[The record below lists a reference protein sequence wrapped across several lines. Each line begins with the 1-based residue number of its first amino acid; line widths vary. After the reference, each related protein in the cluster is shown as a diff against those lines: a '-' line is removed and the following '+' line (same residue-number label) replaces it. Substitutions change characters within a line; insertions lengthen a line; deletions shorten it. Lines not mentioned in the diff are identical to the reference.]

1 MVKPA
6 TGEVD
11 ARQDRLVDVAVGRR
25 VRDHRLALGLRQR
38 ALAAHLG
45 VAFQQVQ
52 KYERGVN
59 RMSASMLVRAA
70 EMLKTTVSDLV
81 GEFPHESR
89 GAAALARA
97 LGAEGAGE
105 LLGLYRRLSDP
116 ERNAVRALVH
126 ALAGD

>member
-1 MVKPA
+1 MVIPGHEEPYPA
-6 TGEVD
+6 
-11 ARQDRLVDVAVGRR
+11 QDRLVDQAVGKR
-25 VRDHRLALGLRQR
+25 VRDHRRALGLSQR
-38 ALAAHLG
+38 TLAAHLG

-52 KYERGVN
+52 KYEGGVN

-97 LGAEGAGE
+97 VGAEGAGE
-105 LLGLYRRLSDP
+105 LLSLYRRLPAP